1 MVIYFAK
8 RLLEMIPTV
17 IGITL
22 ISFFII
28 HLAPGKP
35 TDILSEL
42 NPKITPEAREKL
54 EKYYG
59 LDKPI
64 IVQYG
69 IWLKRLVKLDFNE
82 SFFTDKRPVWKKI
95 KERLPITITIFDFGD
110 SFSTDKRPVWDKIK
124 ERLPITILINV
135 LSLILVILI
144 AIPIGVSS
152 ATHQYSLYDKIATVT
167 VFVGFAIP
175 TFWLSLL
182 LMILFGIYLD
192 WLPISGIKSL
202 NYDTLSTGGK
212 IWDMS
217 SHLILPVLLGA
228 FGGLAGL
235 SRYMRSNMLE
245 VIRADYITT
254 ARAKGLSERVVIYKH
269 AMRNALLPVIT
280 ILGLSVP
287 GLIGGSVIFET
298 IFAIP
303 GMGQLFYMSVM
314 TRDYPLIMGVL
325 TIGAVL
331 TLIGNLL
338 ADAGY
343 AVADPRIRNR

>member
-8 RLLEMIPTV
+8 RLLEMIPTI

-69 IWLKRLVKLDFNE
+69 IWIKRLVKL
-82 SFFTDKRPVWKKI
+82 
-95 KERLPITITIFDFGD
+95 DFGD

-135 LSLILVILI
+135 LSLVLVILI

-152 ATHQYSLYDKIATVT
+152 ATHQYSLYDKITTVV

-175 TFWLSLL
+175 TFWLALL

-202 NYDTLSTGGK
+202 NYDSLSTVGK
-212 IWDMS
+212 IRDMS
-217 SHLILPVLLGA
+217 SHLIMPVLLGA

-245 VIRADYITT
+245 VIRADYVTT
-254 ARAKGLSERVVIYKH
+254 ARAKGLSERAVIYKH

-343 AVADPRIRNR
+343 AIADPRIRNR